1 MCQDVVAWDEDENS
15 SEGKR
20 DGRSYHSY
28 LDDTNHCLNPHPSE
42 RRHLLRLGV
51 ETIFLLGIAA
61 PFVYLAVEDPDSK
74 SRSLLLPALAV
85 SKRNCSNCVDDASS
99 NCVDDT
105 NCVPNTLAPLLF
117 VPIFAALCLLFLAD
131 LLVFEIL
138 CPPLG
143 SRRYDVEA
151 TVEPAM
157 HEELT
162 NLELP
167 VLEERARDTL
177 SDNTHLGQPPQLAE
191 GGDEQAFRSKL
202 VEFIENGQF
211 LKAIPDHNFI
221 TQSAAHKRKV
231 HRNNHMPIPG
241 ACAAAAGLKVGD
253 SVIVRGPDL

>member
-20 DGRSYHSY
+20 DRKSYHSY
-28 LDDTNHCLNPHPSE
+28 LDDKNHCLNPHPSE

-51 ETIFLLGIAA
+51 ETIVLLGIAF
-61 PFVYLAVEDPDSK
+61 PFVYLAVEDPDSS

-85 SKRNCSNCVDDASS
+85 PKRNCSNCEQLDPYD
-99 NCVDDT
+99 
-105 NCVPNTLAPLLF
+105 LATLLF
-117 VPIFAALCLLFLAD
+117 VPIFAALCLPFLAD

-151 TVEPAM
+151 TVDHAL

-162 NLELP
+162 KLELP

-191 GGDEQAFRSKL
+191 GDDEQAFRSKL
-202 VEFIENGQF
+202 VEFIESGQF

-221 TQSAAHKRKV
+221 TQSAKHKRKV

-253 SVIVRGPDL
+253 SVIVRGPDM